1 MSFNKDA
8 YLNDPMFLVNWACRQ
23 ATGVYLP
30 SHYSNN
36 YPNKDDW
43 SYELTNVKCFG
54 KDPKGVDTLKKKAI
68 RNKNSLMLEFVD
80 RPLATVDP
88 LDGIAENIFKTNL
101 IEEMKSIFN
110 YNKENKHYRVQHIL
124 APVVKGLKKF
134 MDDNNIV
141 EPQYGNPMAIN
152 YLTDAYLHLFL
163 RKDSSWYKPLP
174 TDAYEWLEKKVEDYY
189 KFAVDNKVIN
199 VAVRNGQ
206 RCFIDSGD
214 VYPTNKYSIFT
225 TANSFFRIG
234 KGYHTHNHD
243 ATVSEDEWV
252 TDLSK
257 KEDPHNE
264 EFKQLRRWLLPILM
278 GTEHTVWGDF
288 WRTFIKGKGACPV
301 APKPVKFKT
310 IIKKLCPD
318 VLPRPTMTLTD
329 MMCRR
334 NMRPRGGSMGDWKYY
349 HKWVTSKPQNN
360 FIIMPEKGKP
370 TGGWRG
376 DGNKYTD
383 NCVYMVEKDK
393 LRTQDGY
400 GDVQVAKK
408 FWYPHFLSIIRDDI
422 RDVDDRNE
430 TMIGSTIKNQIG
442 KRKGYW
448 EYINTVSPVLQSE
461 THYGYKAWIKEREED
476 WKNRSYTHRYINDI
490 LEQHKVV

>member
-1 MSFNKDA
+1 MNNFNKDA

-36 YPNKDDW
+36 YPNKEDW

-54 KDPKGVDTLKKKAI
+54 KDPKGVDTLKKKAV

-101 IEEMKSIFN
+101 IDEMKSIFN
-110 YNKENKHYRVQHIL
+110 YNQENKHHRVQHIL
-124 APVVKGLKKF
+124 APVVKGLKKY

-141 EPQYGNPMAIN
+141 NPHQVTIN
-152 YLTDAYLHLFL
+152 YLTDAYLHLYL
-163 RKDSSWYKPLP
+163 RENSSWYM
-174 TDAYEWLEKKVEDYY
+174 DIEYGAIEWLEKKVENYY
-189 KFAVDNKVIN
+189 KFAVDNKVIKIEN
-199 VAVRNGQ
+199 QTNGQ
-206 RCFIDSGD
+206 RCFRNNGGHTEVFPI
-214 VYPTNKYSIFT
+214 NRYSIFT
-225 TANSFFRIG
+225 TANSFFNIG
-234 KGYHTHNHD
+234 KGYHTRND
-243 ATVSEDEWV
+243 PNGSDDEWV

-257 KEDPHNE
+257 KEDPYCS
-264 EFKQLRRWLLPILM
+264 EFKELRRWLLPILM
-278 GTEHTVWGDF
+278 GTEHTYYGSYWID
-288 WRTFIKGKGACPV
+288 FIKHRGACKV
-301 APKPVKFKT
+301 APKPIKFNT

-329 MMCRR
+329 MMCKRY
-334 NMRPRGGSMGDWKYY
+334 MSPRGGSMGDWSYY
-349 HKWVTSKPQNN
+349 HKHVANN
-360 FIIMPEKGKP
+360 NYYIMPEKG
-370 TGGWRG
+370 TARGGWDG
-376 DGNKYTD
+376 NGNKYTD

-393 LRTQDGY
+393 LRTQDGF

-408 FWYPHFLSIIRDDI
+408 FWYPHFLSIVRDDI
-422 RDVDDRNE
+422 RDVDKGGAPDG
-430 TMIGSTIKNQIG
+430 IGRTIKYEIG

-448 EYINTVSPVLQSE
+448 EYIINVSPTLQSE
-461 THYGYKAWIKEREED
+461 THYGYKAWIKEREAD